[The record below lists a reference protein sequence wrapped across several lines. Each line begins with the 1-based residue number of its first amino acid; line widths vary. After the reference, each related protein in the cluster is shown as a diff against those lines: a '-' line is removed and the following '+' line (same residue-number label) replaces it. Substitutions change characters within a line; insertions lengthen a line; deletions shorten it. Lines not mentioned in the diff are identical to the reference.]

1 MKAPKIKGYNKGG
14 GVSAQTKR
22 EKLDKKYSP
31 KEWDSYAKDKGYI
44 ATGYKDNLG
53 YAEYYDP
60 TQYSVNKSVGFD
72 DSKGSTYTKIGD
84 VGRQVDYSND
94 STYKPFIMPY
104 WDASGEKA
112 KPVVDPN
119 RKPLNFNNPS
129 FVYNPNTNTYSE
141 QGTGYGVPINKNIEK
156 LKKGGLV
163 QKLARG
169 GGVKGDTN
177 GDGYIDALEQKALDD
192 KKKQNINNAAGIA
205 GTIGSA
211 YYSSQAPENEG
222 DVVYNQGM
230 QIVGQLGPWGK
241 IIQGGAA
248 IGEAI
253 YKPIRKDAEQI
264 DPKTGRYKD
273 VNKATVMGRVGAT
286 FNPGK
291 AQATVLLD
299 KEASNETKAKFMAS
313 NLLTAGWGTGLF
325 MGSYYKDKDKAMAS
339 RANKNLAMLNSA
351 NRSDKMNQLVAARNA
366 QEENPTINR
375 MYNPNDLT
383 YDKNQNITLA
393 NGEQFDPNRYAK
405 GGLVN
410 KVKQMCSEGG
420 EIEGKGGPK
429 DDKIEAKVKEGSFV
443 VPAENAELAKGI
455 RKLYLKAPIKKANLK
470 QEEGE
475 EVKLSNGEHLFTPE
489 ENEYLESIGINL
501 EDLAPNAE
509 HGEEEMAKG
518 GLTAKKARMILH
530 DKHINGKPLTDKQ
543 RRFFGAISSGA
554 SIKMA
559 CGGEVKGYAKG
570 GPVKGTKIDGAT
582 WNGKN
587 WVSDNGSVYSA
598 EGGKKFTDKYNQ
610 SVAKEKANE
619 EQRKASLINVY
630 SRKLKEATVDP
641 KKERERIAK
650 EEADIKNAELN
661 KKVAE
666 NKLDAQKNIKK
677 HRDFTQQVLI
687 GSANK
692 IKELEAEY
700 DKTKKGQ
707 NPEYLGADVIRTRLK
722 QLLDDIEGQ
731 KEHAKK
737 YAKEYE
743 LSKNESN
750 YDANG
755 DFKPSAESKKYL
767 QKETTTSDTRPK
779 YERKKQSDKTYEE
792 LIKKPN
798 HFVGTDAEWKK
809 AVDESIAKGDTIP
822 KGGSSTAF
830 VTKPSLKAPVVKK
843 KESVVVETMPSI
855 NNTAKLLNQDNELR
869 ANNDIVNAEKSINN
883 TVAKQ
888 EAINANLKKNN
899 TDYIAKNK
907 PKGKGLADYIGN
919 IDPTAFVGIGQ
930 AALGVNMLK
939 DEKRP
944 VDKAV
949 IDPTYNAAV
958 NRSIQDAK
966 YGLTPEQ
973 KFMATQ
979 DIQNALNDAK
989 AVGLNTS
996 GGSGVQAFNTN
1007 RAAIND
1013 AWRNKLGLK
1022 QADLEARMNKQKY
1035 ADAMAAD
1042 RANILSA
1049 NRRQAFNDAMDTFQ
1063 QKQQAGSEL
1072 VGAGLQNIIGAYRF
1086 NKEMQNN
1093 RNINDA
1099 SNPYKNI

>member
-84 VGRQVDYSND
+84 VGRHVDYSND

-286 FNPGK
+286 FNAGK

-313 NLLTAGWGTGLF
+313 NLLTGGLGTGLF

-339 RANKNLAMLNSA
+339 RANKNLAMLNAA
-351 NRSDKMNQLVAARNA
+351 NRMDKMNQLVAARNA

-375 MYNPNDLT
+375 IYNPNDLT

-559 CGGEVKGYAKG
+559 CGGEVKGYAEGGEIVDPTKELAKIEAERKAVEKQKG
-570 GPVKGTKIDGAT
+570 KVEADRIANEKKLALQNIIEKRLLDRQS
-582 WNGKN
+582 NIKN
-587 WVSDNGSVYSA
+587 W
-598 EGGKKFTDKYNQ
+598 EKKYND
-610 SVAKEKANE
+610 SKA
-619 EQRKASLINVY
+619 
-630 SRKLKEATVDP
+630 
-641 KKERERIAK
+641 
-650 EEADIKNAELN
+650 
-661 KKVAE
+661 
-666 NKLDAQKNIKK
+666 KLDALNKSYEDMTKGFDAMGNATKK
-677 HRDFTQQVLI
+677 DRMLGVSGTKD
-687 GSANK
+687 
-692 IKELEAEY
+692 AEY
-700 DKTKKGQ
+700 QRKSKEDLLKKIQEADKEFKNAKQTYDYVK
-707 NPEYLGADVIRTRLK
+707 NDNNYTPTGASK
-722 QLLDDIEGQ
+722 IEV
-731 KEHAKK
+731 AKK
-737 YAKEYE
+737 M
-743 LSKNESN
+743 N
-750 YDANG
+750 
-755 DFKPSAESKKYL
+755 
-767 QKETTTSDTRPK
+767 
-779 YERKKQSDKTYEE
+779 
-792 LIKKPN
+792 
-798 HFVGTDAEWKK
+798 
-809 AVDESIAKGDTIP
+809 
-822 KGGSSTAF
+822 
-830 VTKPSLKAPVVKK
+830 LKAPTVPKGVKKEDVVTKSELVNKTTIPTSVKK

-966 YGLTPEQ
+966 FGLTPEQ

-1042 RANILSA
+1042 RASILDR
-1049 NRRQAFNDAMDTFQ
+1049 NRRQAFNDAMYTFQ

-1072 VGAGLQNIIGAYRF
+1072 VGEGLQNIIEAYRF

-1093 RNINDA
+1093 RNVNDA

>member
-1 MKAPKIKGYNKGG
+1 MKAPKIQDNPKKKAEAKPTSMTTNSGITKANAEEKDRAIRYYENPDYLIKNKIG
-14 GVSAQTKR
+14 R
-22 EKLDKKYSP
+22 
-31 KEWDSYAKDKGYI
+31 
-44 ATGYKDNLG
+44 TGYWNEFQKYLQD
-53 YAEYYDP
+53 
-60 TQYSVNKSVGFD
+60 
-72 DSKGSTYTKIGD
+72 YTL
-84 VGRQVDYSND
+84 
-94 STYKPFIMPY
+94 P
-104 WDASGEKA
+104 SGEKFIQNEQVNKGA
-112 KPVVDPN
+112 TNEFSDKALQDYRASLVKKYGEGHPNVDKLAITPEDIKQVQTYYNQGDPN
-119 RKPLNFNNPS
+119 FKVDARIGGETSQLRYPTLTKADVKVAEGTYAPVMYGKKQYLAPADKYNSGNFTNDLVPYNPS
-129 FVYNPNTNTYSE
+129 LDTKIDPNALKTLGTYTTQSTNPI
-141 QGTGYGVPINKNIEK
+141 QQKA
-156 LKKGGLV
+156 KGGIV
-163 QKLARG
+163 QKLWRG

-192 KKKQNINNAAGIA
+192 KKNQNINNASGIA

-211 YYSSQAPENEG
+211 YYGSQAPENGG

-230 QIVGQLGPWGK
+230 QTVGQIGPVGK
-241 IIQGGAA
+241 VIQGVGALGDA
-248 IGEAI
+248 VG
-253 YKPIRKDAEQI
+253 KPIRNDAEQI

-273 VNKATVMGRVGAT
+273 VNQATVMGRGGAT
-286 FNPGK
+286 LNPFK
-291 AQATVLLD
+291 AQTTVLSD
-299 KEASNETKAKFMAS
+299 KDASNETKAKFMAS
-313 NLLTAGWGTGLF
+313 NLLTGGLGTGLF

-339 RANKNLAMLNSA
+339 RANKNLAMLNAA
-351 NRSDKMNQLVAARNA
+351 NRMDKMNQLVSARNA
-366 QEENPTINR
+366 QEENPTINK

-383 YDKNQNITLA
+383 YDKNQNIILA
-393 NGEQFDPNRYAK
+393 NGEQFNPNRYAK
-405 GGLVN
+405 GGLVS
-410 KVKQMCSEGG
+410 KVKNMYSEGG
-420 EIEGKGGPK
+420 EIKGKGTAK
-429 DDKIEAKVKEGSFV
+429 SDSIEAEVKEDSFV

-455 RKLYLKAPIKKANLK
+455 RKLYLKAPNKKANLK
-470 QEEGE
+470 QKEGE
-475 EVKLSNGEHLFTPE
+475 PVKLSNGEHLFTPE
-489 ENEYLESIGINL
+489 ENEYLESIGIDL

-509 HGEEEMAKG
+509 EGN
-518 GLTAKKARMILH
+518 KK
-530 DKHINGKPLTDKQ
+530 
-543 RRFFGAISSGA
+543 S
-554 SIKMA
+554 
-559 CGGEVKGYAKG
+559 EG
-570 GPVKGTKIDGAT
+570 GPV
-582 WNGKN
+582 
-587 WVSDNGSVYSA
+587 A
-598 EGGKKFTDKYNQ
+598 EED
-610 SVAKEKANE
+610 
-619 EQRKASLINVY
+619 
-630 SRKLKEATVDP
+630 TVDP

-677 HRDFTQQVLI
+677 HRDFTRQVLI

-700 DKTKKGQ
+700 EKTKKGQ
-707 NPEYLGADVIRTRLK
+707 NPEYLGVDVIRTRLK
-722 QLLDDIEGQ
+722 TLLDDIEGQ

-743 LSKNESN
+743 LSKSESN

-755 DFKPSAESKKYL
+755 EFKPSAESKKDL
-767 QKETTTSDTRPK
+767 QKETATSDIVPK

-792 LIKKPN
+792 LIRKPN
-798 HFVGTDAEWKK
+798 HFVGTDAAWKK
-809 AVDESIAKGDTIP
+809 AVDDSIAKGDTIP
-822 KGGSSTAF
+822 KGGTSIQTTT
-830 VTKPSLKAPVVKK
+830 TKPSLKAPVVKK
-843 KESVVVETMPSI
+843 KEVIENLPSKDIATQELKQDAELKAANAAI
-855 NNTAKLLNQDNELR
+855 NED
-869 ANNDIVNAEKSINN
+869 KSINN
-883 TVAKQ
+883 AVARQ
-888 EAINANLKKNN
+888 ETINADLEKKNA
-899 TDYIAKNK
+899 DYIAKSTPVNRRR
-907 PKGKGLADYIGN
+907 GIADVIAN
-919 IDPTAFVGIGQ
+919 VDPTSFVGIGQ

-966 YGLTPEQ
+966 FGLTPEQ

-1049 NRRQAFNDAMDTFQ
+1049 NRRQAFNDAMATFQ

-1093 RNINDA
+1093 RNVNDA

>member
-1 MKAPKIKGYNKGG
+1 
-14 GVSAQTKR
+14 
-22 EKLDKKYSP
+22 
-31 KEWDSYAKDKGYI
+31 
-44 ATGYKDNLG
+44 
-53 YAEYYDP
+53 
-60 TQYSVNKSVGFD
+60 
-72 DSKGSTYTKIGD
+72 
-84 VGRQVDYSND
+84 
-94 STYKPFIMPY
+94 MPY

-192 KKKQNINNAAGIA
+192 KKKQNINNAAEIA

-339 RANKNLAMLNSA
+339 RANKNLAMLNAA
-351 NRSDKMNQLVAARNA
+351 NRMDKMNQLVSARNA
-366 QEENPTINR
+366 QEENPTINK

-393 NGEQFDPNRYAK
+393 NGEQFDPNRYVK
-405 GGLVN
+405 GGLVK
-410 KVKQMCSEGG
+410 KVKQMYSEGG

-559 CGGEVKGYAKG
+559 CGGEVKGYAEGGEIVDPTKELAKIEAERKAVEKQKG
-570 GPVKGTKIDGAT
+570 KVEADRIANEKKLALQNIIEKRLLDRQS
-582 WNGKN
+582 NIKN
-587 WVSDNGSVYSA
+587 W
-598 EGGKKFTDKYNQ
+598 EKKYND
-610 SVAKEKANE
+610 SKA
-619 EQRKASLINVY
+619 
-630 SRKLKEATVDP
+630 
-641 KKERERIAK
+641 
-650 EEADIKNAELN
+650 
-661 KKVAE
+661 
-666 NKLDAQKNIKK
+666 KLDALNKSYEDMTKGFDAMGNATKK
-677 HRDFTQQVLI
+677 DRMLGVSGTKD
-687 GSANK
+687 
-692 IKELEAEY
+692 AEY
-700 DKTKKGQ
+700 QRKSKEDLLKKIQEADKEFKNAKQTYDYVK
-707 NPEYLGADVIRTRLK
+707 NDNNYTPTGASK
-722 QLLDDIEGQ
+722 IEV
-731 KEHAKK
+731 AKK
-737 YAKEYE
+737 M
-743 LSKNESN
+743 N
-750 YDANG
+750 
-755 DFKPSAESKKYL
+755 
-767 QKETTTSDTRPK
+767 
-779 YERKKQSDKTYEE
+779 
-792 LIKKPN
+792 
-798 HFVGTDAEWKK
+798 
-809 AVDESIAKGDTIP
+809 
-822 KGGSSTAF
+822 
-830 VTKPSLKAPVVKK
+830 LKAPTVPKGVKKEDVVTKSELVNKTTIPTSVKK

-973 KFMATQ
+973 R
-979 DIQNALNDAK
+979 QN
-989 AVGLNTS
+989 
-996 GGSGVQAFNTN
+996 
-1007 RAAIND
+1007 
-1013 AWRNKLGLK
+1013 
-1022 QADLEARMNKQKY
+1022 
-1035 ADAMAAD
+1035 
-1042 RANILSA
+1042 
-1049 NRRQAFNDAMDTFQ
+1049 
-1063 QKQQAGSEL
+1063 
-1072 VGAGLQNIIGAYRF
+1072 
-1086 NKEMQNN
+1086 
-1093 RNINDA
+1093 
-1099 SNPYKNI
+1099 

>member
-1 MKAPKIKGYNKGG
+1 MKAPKIKGYSKGG

-22 EKLDKKYSP
+22 EKLDRKYST
-31 KEWDSYAKDKGYI
+31 KEWDLYAKEKGYLP
-44 ATGYKDNLG
+44 TGFKDNLG
-53 YAEYYDP
+53 YSEYYNP
-60 TQYSVNKSVGFD
+60 SEYVINKSEGFD
-72 DSKGSTYTKIGD
+72 DSKGGTYTKIGD

-94 STYKPFIMPY
+94 KTYKPFIMPY
-104 WDASGEKA
+104 WDVTEDKT
-112 KPVVDPN
+112 KPVVNPD

-129 FVYNPNTNTYSE
+129 NVYNPNTDTYAVP
-141 QGTGYGVPINKNIEK
+141 GTGYGKTISKDVIA

-163 QKLARG
+163 QKLGRG

-192 KKKQNINNAAGIA
+192 KKNQKINNVAGIA

-211 YYSSQAPENEG
+211 YYGSQAPENEG

-230 QIVGQLGPWGK
+230 QIVGQIGPWGK
-241 IIQGGAA
+241 IIQGAAA
-248 IGEAI
+248 IGDAI
-253 YKPIRKDAEQI
+253 AKPIRKDAEQI

-273 VNKATVMGRVGAT
+273 VNHATKIRRVGAI
-286 FNPGK
+286 FNPFK
-291 AQATVLLD
+291 AQTTVLSD

-313 NLLTAGWGTGLF
+313 NLLTSNWGTGLF

-339 RANKNLAMLNSA
+339 RANKNLAMLNAA
-351 NRSDKMNQLVAARNA
+351 NRMDEMNQLVSARNA
-366 QEENPTINR
+366 QEENPTINK

-383 YDKNQNITLA
+383 YDKNQNIILA
-393 NGEQFDPNRYAK
+393 NGEQFDPNRYVK
-405 GGLVN
+405 GGLVK
-410 KVKQMCSEGG
+410 KVKQMYSEGG

-530 DKHINGKPLTDKQ
+530 DKQVNGKPLTDKQ

-559 CGGEVKGYAKG
+559 CGGEVKGYA
-570 GPVKGTKIDGAT
+570 
-582 WNGKN
+582 
-587 WVSDNGSVYSA
+587 
-598 EGGKKFTDKYNQ
+598 EGG
-610 SVAKEKANE
+610 E
-619 EQRKASLINVY
+619 
-630 SRKLKEATVDP
+630 TVDP
-641 KKERERIAK
+641 TKELAKIEAERKAVEKQKGKVEADRIANEK
-650 EEADIKNAELN
+650 KLALQNIIEKRLLDRQSNIKYWE
-661 KKVAE
+661 KKYNDSKA
-666 NKLDAQKNIKK
+666 KLDALNKSYEDMTKGFDAMGNATKK
-677 HRDFTQQVLI
+677 DRMLGVSGTKD
-687 GSANK
+687 
-692 IKELEAEY
+692 AEY
-700 DKTKKGQ
+700 QRKSKEDLLKKIQEADKEFKNAKQTYDYVKNDNNYTPTGASKIEVAKKMNLKAPTVPKGVKKEDVVTKSELVNKTTIPTSVNKQSSPKLKTEPFTVNANPDEEVIVPGDNLSPNERAIANADAEKATAQAAALNKSLPQ
-707 NPEYLGADVIRTRLK
+707 NVVDNGTPVNRRRGIADVI
-722 QLLDDIEGQ
+722 
-731 KEHAKK
+731 
-737 YAKEYE
+737 
-743 LSKNESN
+743 
-750 YDANG
+750 AN
-755 DFKPSAESKKYL
+755 
-767 QKETTTSDTRPK
+767 
-779 YERKKQSDKTYEE
+779 
-792 LIKKPN
+792 
-798 HFVGTDAEWKK
+798 V
-809 AVDESIAKGDTIP
+809 
-822 KGGSSTAF
+822 
-830 VTKPSLKAPVVKK
+830 
-843 KESVVVETMPSI
+843 
-855 NNTAKLLNQDNELR
+855 
-869 ANNDIVNAEKSINN
+869 
-883 TVAKQ
+883 
-888 EAINANLKKNN
+888 
-899 TDYIAKNK
+899 
-907 PKGKGLADYIGN
+907 
-919 IDPTAFVGIGQ
+919 DPTAFVGIGQ

-966 YGLTPEQ
+966 FGLTPEQ

-1035 ADAMAAD
+1035 ADAMASD

-1049 NRRQAFNDAMDTFQ
+1049 NRRQAFNDAMATFQ

-1093 RNINDA
+1093 RNVNDA